1 MPLEEVLRNEFE
13 RGLSVIESNEI
24 VEGANRFASGKGR
37 HGDFDSI

>member
-13 RGLSVIESNEI
+13 RGLSVIESHET